1 MRWHAHAGPLSYY
14 SGPWRHRE
22 PMRGGWILET
32 DVVSLQPPVLSWAIN
47 GQQLVRQ
54 DSTRM
59 VSIFLRPTDFIDLFA
74 H

>member
-32 DVVSLQPPVLSWAIN
+32 DVVSLQPPVLSWAILLISSLIEI
-47 GQQLVRQ
+47 LVGLAVT
-54 DSTRM
+54 S
-59 VSIFLRPTDFIDLFA
+59 LGAFA
-74 H
+74 